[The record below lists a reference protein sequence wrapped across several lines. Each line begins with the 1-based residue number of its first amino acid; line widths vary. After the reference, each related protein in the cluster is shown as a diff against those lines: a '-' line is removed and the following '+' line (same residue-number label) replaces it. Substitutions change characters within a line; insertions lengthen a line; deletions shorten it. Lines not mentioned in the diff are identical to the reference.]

1 MIDDNGASAP
11 EHSPPSS
18 YDGVSPSDGGTAFRF
33 TGTWTEYLPIALT
46 NLALTIVTLGI
57 YRFWAT
63 ARTRRYLWS
72 RTHFADDTL
81 EWTGTG
87 LEMFIG
93 FLIVM
98 AFLIPFLLFFQF
110 GFQALL
116 LRGHWALAIG
126 GLVAFYVGL
135 FYLIGLATFRALR
148 YRLSR
153 TYWHGIR
160 GGSDDAGWGYAA
172 SALGKT
178 LLSVLTLG
186 LLVPWTMTRLW
197 NERWSKMSFGPH
209 PFRAAATQ
217 RGLIGRWLLLY
228 LTPVIAI
235 PLVAGLAFAVGPR
248 GGMSEGGILVAF
260 AVVLVLYLLILLVS
274 LAYYAKFYRRAIG
287 ATALGPLDLAFT
299 ARSSDWLRLIGG
311 TIALIVLTLGIGL
324 IFVPYRNWS
333 FFIRH
338 LEATGDIDLDML
350 TQSTA
355 RGATDAEGLASAF
368 DVGAI

>member
-1 MIDDNGASAP
+1 MIDETSGPAP
-11 EHSPPSS
+11 AVQSYAPSL
-18 YDGVSPSDGGTAFRF
+18 DEAGTAFRF

-46 NLALTIVTLGI
+46 NLVLTIVTLGI

-72 RTHFADDTL
+72 RTRFIDDTL

-87 LEMFIG
+87 LEMFVG

-98 AFLIPFLLFFQF
+98 VFLIPFLLFFQF

-116 LRGHWALAIG
+116 LRGEWALAVG
-126 GLVAFYVGL
+126 GMTAFYLGL
-135 FYLIGLATFRALR
+135 LYLIGLATFRALR

-172 SALGKT
+172 SSLGKS
-178 LLSVLTLG
+178 LLAGLTLG
-186 LLVPWTMTRLW
+186 LLVPWTMTQLW

-209 PFRAAATQ
+209 PFRAEVGTT
-217 RGLIGRWLLLY
+217 GLIGRWLLLY
-228 LTPVIAI
+228 LVPFIVFAVAAGVIGGM
-235 PLVAGLAFAVGPR
+235 VAGGINPNNPGTFIYAFLGVLAV
-248 GGMSEGGILVAF
+248 
-260 AVVLVLYLLILLVS
+260 YLLILLVS
-274 LAYYAKFYRRAIG
+274 LAYYAKFYRQAIG
-287 ATALGPLDLAFT
+287 ATSLGSLDFAFT
-299 ARSSDWLRLIGG
+299 ARSVDWLKLILG

-324 IFVPYRNWS
+324 IFVSYRNWS

-338 LEATGDIDLDML
+338 LEATGDVDLDML

-355 RGATDAEGLASAF
+355 RGATDAEGLAAAF
-368 DVGAI
+368 DIGAI